1 MKYPNF
7 SLRDGDTCIDS
18 LSKPEPAEPE
28 KGFGLSRDKGL
39 RWECCIAWDGCF
51 FVQLKPK

>member
-7 SLRDGDTCIDS
+7 SLRDEDTCIDS